1 MKAGE
6 NECLGVCGRKYT
18 ERDGEKK
25 ILQEDRR
32 KFVSEEEKDSWKSV
46 FGRESAECNKRRSY
60 SVRGRGE
67 EKVEFE
73 KKLPEKKKVK
83 ESKETHQ
90 FAADISQ
97 RDTTLLFLSFPFSS
111 LSGFSKHSLS
121 P

>member
-1 MKAGE
+1 MS
-6 NECLGVCGRKYT
+6 ECLGVCGRKYT

-73 KKLPEKKKVK
+73 KKL
-83 ESKETHQ
+83 
-90 FAADISQ
+90 F
-97 RDTTLLFLSFPFSS
+97 FFC
-111 LSGFSKHSLS
+111 GFV
-121 P
+121 